1 MKLEDPLLNVVSR
14 CQTICVAECCGVDS
28 FDFSPIHIAS
38 SLLMWEGKPNPNGVS
53 KLRSQ
58 LAALKANYGSSGA
71 SASGVTINDM
81 NQNFAGAE
89 IDALVDEIT
98 ANLDVAL
105 RLCADAERRRYGSTE
120 QRAGADG
127 EDAAAQP

>member
-1 MKLEDPLLNVVSR
+1 MRLEDPLLNMVSK
-14 CQTICVAECCGVDS
+14 CQTLCVAECCGADA

-38 SLLMWEGKPNPNGVS
+38 YLIMWEGKPNPNSVA

-58 LAALKANYGSSGA
+58 LEFLKASYGSSTS
-71 SASGVTINDM
+71 SASGVTIHDM
-81 NQNFAGAE
+81 NQEFASAE

-98 ANLDVAL
+98 ANLELAL
-105 RLCADAERRRYGSTE
+105 RLCTETEKRRYGSIE